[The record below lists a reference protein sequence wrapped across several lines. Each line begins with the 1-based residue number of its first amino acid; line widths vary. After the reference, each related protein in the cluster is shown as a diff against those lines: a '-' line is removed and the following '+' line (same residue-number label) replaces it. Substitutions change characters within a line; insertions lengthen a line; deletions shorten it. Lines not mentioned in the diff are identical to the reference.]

1 MINNFLGVQILVA
14 SGNQKRYSFSL
25 IIGGISIILS
35 NIILGHLYDIYGIAF
50 AAVVGETILSSSLYC
65 NIRKIYSLEKDLTSV
80 NEK

>member
-35 NIILGHLYDIYGIAF
+35 NIILGHLYGIYGIAF
-50 AAVVGETILSSSLYC
+50 AAVVGETILSFSLYY
-65 NIRKIYSLEKDLTSV
+65 NIRKIYSLEKDLMTT